1 MSTNPTIL
9 HSKFDPKNVFFTALE
24 ENSRVTSQKIAYVR
38 YKTGSSDVML
48 QIQTPKINL
57 FTYGIPM
64 LGQYYPD
71 DKSRSFIKLP
81 LDETVDELK
90 NFCDKLVEL
99 DTIMQSQEMKRKIFG
114 SDKIAETYNYQP
126 IVREPENDME
136 EDGATFKPK
145 YMKLKIDTDYNTG
158 DVKTR
163 IMVKEETGRKKLD
176 DIKTITDLTKYVRYK
191 SNIRM
196 VVTINKLYAT
206 RAKVGDKKKY
216 GLTFKILQI
225 ECEAPVNKA
234 AQYDMDAFVDD
245 EDDEL
250 KTTYQKLDFNTV
262 NLDNDEDDDDAIEEV
277 DVVINNKLLD
287 KLNLDDDGS
296 EEEQEKTKK
305 KVVRKKRVQV

>member
-1 MSTNPTIL
+1 MSNNPTIL
-9 HSKFDPKNVFFTALE
+9 HSKFDPKCVTFTALE

-38 YKTGSSDVML
+38 YKTGSNDVML

-81 LDETVDELK
+81 LDETVEELK
-90 NFCDKLVEL
+90 VFCDKLTEL

-114 SDKIAETYNYQP
+114 SDKIAEAYNYQT

-136 EDGATFKPK
+136 EEGATFKPK

-163 IMVKEETGRKKLD
+163 IMVKEDSGRKKLD
-176 DIKTITDLTKYVRYK
+176 DVKTITDLTKYVRYK

-216 GLTFKILQI
+216 GLTFKILQV
-225 ECEAPVNKA
+225 ECEAPLNKA

-245 EDDEL
+245 DDDDEP
-250 KTTYQKLDFNTV
+250 KKSYPKLDFNSV
-262 NLDNDEDDDDAIEEV
+262 NLEDEDDEDAVEEV

-287 KLNLDDDGS
+287 KLNLDDDVS
-296 EEEQEKTKK
+296 DEEQEKTKK
-305 KVVRKKRVQV
+305 KVVRKKRVQI

>member
-1 MSTNPTIL
+1 M
-9 HSKFDPKNVFFTALE
+9 K
-24 ENSRVTSQKIAYVR
+24 
-38 YKTGSSDVML
+38 SS
-48 QIQTPKINL
+48 
-57 FTYGIPM
+57 
-64 LGQYYPD
+64 
-71 DKSRSFIKLP
+71 
-81 LDETVDELK
+81 
-90 NFCDKLVEL
+90 
-99 DTIMQSQEMKRKIFG
+99 EMKRKIFG
-114 SDKIAETYNYQP
+114 SDKVAESYNYQE

-136 EDGATFKPK
+136 EDGAIFKPK

-163 IMVKEETGRKKLD
+163 IMVKEESGRKKLD
-176 DIKTITDLTKYVRYK
+176 DIKTITDLTKYIRYK

-216 GLTFKILQI
+216 GLTFKILQV
-225 ECEAPVNKA
+225 ECEAPINKA

-245 EDDEL
+245 EDNDEP
-250 KTTYQKLDFNTV
+250 KKNYPKLDFNTV
-262 NLDNDEDDDDAIEEV
+262 NLDEDDDDAVEEV

-296 EEEQEKTKK
+296 DEEQEKTKK

>member
-1 MSTNPTIL
+1 MSNNPTIL
-9 HSKFDPKNVFFTALE
+9 HSKFDPKCVTFTALE

-81 LDETVDELK
+81 FDETVDEIK
-90 NFCDKLVEL
+90 GFYEKLVEL
-99 DTIMQSQEMKRKIFG
+99 DNIMKSPEMKRKIFG
-114 SDKIAETYNYQP
+114 SDKVAEAYHYQE

-136 EDGATFKPK
+136 DEGATFKPK

-163 IMVKEETGRKKLD
+163 IMVKEDSGRKKLD
-176 DIKTITDLTKYVRYK
+176 DVKTITDLTKYIRYK
-191 SNIRM
+191 SNVRM

-216 GLTFKILQI
+216 GLTFKILQV
-225 ECEAPVNKA
+225 ECEAPVNKMS
-234 AQYDMDAFVDD
+234 QYDTDAFVDD
-245 EDDEL
+245 DEDDQP
-250 KTTYQKLDFNTV
+250 KKSYSKLDFNSV
-262 NLDNDEDDDDAIEEV
+262 NLDDDEDDDAVEEV
-277 DVVINNKLLD
+277 DLVINNKLLE
-287 KLNLDDDGS
+287 KLNLDEDGS
-296 EEEQEKTKK
+296 DEEQEKTKK
-305 KVVRKKRVQV
+305 KVIKKKRAQV